1 MKIDEI
7 MTKAIV
13 TIKMDDSLKLARS
26 IFDRTKFHHLLVV
39 EGGVLYGV
47 LSDRDLLKAASP
59 NIGTISETVKDAA
72 TLNKKVHQVMTRKL
86 ITVTLE
92 NNIQDVLAIFNNHT
106 VSCIPVVD
114 DQMRPVGIISW
125 RDVLEFCM
133 GKIS

>member
-125 RDVLEFCM
+125 RDVLKFCM